1 MTAACLM
8 STYQPLAL
16 SFTRGL
22 GTRLWDQQG
31 REYLDAVAGVA
42 VTNVGHSH
50 PKLVTA
56 ISEQA
61 GSAAAHLQPL
71 QHRLAATA
79 GPAPDP
85 TVRAWTAR
93 SSTTPGPKP
102 TRPR

>member
-16 SFTRGL
+16 SFSRGL

-50 PKLVTA
+50 PRLVAA

-61 GSAAAHLQPL
+61 GLLLHTSTS
-71 QHRLAATA
+71 TA
-79 GPAPDP
+79 STGSNNWPGAWPNCP
-85 TVRAWTAR
+85 GWTAR
-93 SSTTPGPKP
+93 SSTIPAPKP
-102 TRPR
+102 TRRR

>member
-8 STYQPLAL
+8 TTYQPLAL

-50 PKLVTA
+50 PRLVTA

-61 GSAAAHLQPL
+61 GLLPTI
-71 QHRLAATA
+71 ATMVA
-79 GPAPDP
+79 TPAND
-85 TVRAWTAR
+85 
-93 SSTTPGPKP
+93 TPCTSGN
-102 TRPR
+102 